1 MNDLAPGAVLWQYD
15 FPLTSVEAVAYAGAT
30 WDWHKL
36 HHDQAYVETIGLD
49 RPVIDG
55 QMFGGIFAGDAHRAA
70 GEGYRVSEL
79 SIRFRS
85 MVFVGDTAT
94 IEVKVIS
101 VSNGIELEHTA
112 TVGDTVCVTGTSKA
126 VRI

>member
-36 HHDQAYVETIGLD
+36 HHDQAYAASIGLD

-55 QMFGGIFAGDAHRAA
+55 QMFGGMFAADAHRAA
-70 GEGYRVSEL
+70 GEGYRISEL

-85 MVFVGDTAT
+85 MVFVGDVAS
-94 IEVKVIS
+94 IEVTV
-101 VSNGIELEHTA
+101 VSTDGGIELEHTA
-112 TVGDTVCVTGTSKA
+112 RVGDTVCVTGTSKA
-126 VRI
+126 VKT